1 MLFKRKRIERAD
13 MVGAARSG
21 ALVSC
26 ASVETSE
33 EGAPALTRLFT
44 QHAERQSDLIHVLQ
58 REWSRRVPA
67 TALVLDRGQYS
78 LVATEAPDVPREEWA
93 EALRWQLADLVE
105 YPVDDAVLQLLAV
118 PESTQLRA
126 SNASIVLMCSQQQA
140 LQMDTEAA
148 DEGMAWSAVEVPET
162 ALRNICA
169 LGEEEGKAHALMVF
183 GEHYSV
189 LVVTFQGELLMART
203 IEVALSSDTQDEA
216 ARSAAIGR
224 AGLEILRTL
233 DTFERIHS
241 QVVLAH
247 VTVALPQGFEAAI
260 EVLRDLVYQPLKSL
274 DLSAQ
279 LDLSRLSEQGE
290 RVAKAATFN
299 ELCAIGAALRPWAE
313 RRGVVQISMQ
323 LAQGALAE
331 PSWGLEKAATWAG
344 SLVAVAVA
352 VSVGLHLWGLRQQRL
367 ADELEKS
374 VASLGGT
381 STAPGTAPRPRILVE
396 LEELRESEQRQ
407 RAVKDALT
415 RMSTESVGSYSGYLK
430 ALSRQSQGSLWI
442 TGLTV
447 QPNGLDVELRGRMTD
462 PRHLPVYLEHLASEQ
477 LFRGRRFAQ
486 MEIKSLAASEQTAYA
501 TLSEFTLRA
510 RANGAQATEAKA
522 DGAMDKGGAQP

>member
-21 ALVSC
+21 SLVSC
-26 ASVETSE
+26 ASVETAEDGQPVLS
-33 EGAPALTRLFT
+33 RLFT
-44 QHAERQSDLIHVLQ
+44 QHADTQADVIHVLQ
-58 REWSRRVPA
+58 REWKRRVPA

-78 LVATEAPDVPREEWA
+78 LAATEAPDVPREEWA
-93 EALRWQLADLVE
+93 EALRWQLSDLVD

-126 SNASIVLMCSQQQA
+126 SNASIVLMCSHQQA

-148 DEGMAWSAVEVPET
+148 DEGMVWSAIEVPET

-169 LGEEEGKAHALMVF
+169 LGEEEGKAHALMAF

-203 IEVALSSDTQDEA
+203 IEVALSSDTQDEGS
-216 ARSAAIGR
+216 RSAAIGR

-247 VTVALPQGFEAAI
+247 VSVALPQGFENAI
-260 EVLRDLVYQPLKSL
+260 DVLRDLVYQPLKCL
-274 DLSAQ
+274 QLSEH
-279 LDLSRLSEQGE
+279 LDLSRLGE
-290 RVAKAATFN
+290 EGARVGQVASFN
-299 ELCAIGAALRPWAE
+299 ELCAIGAALRPWSE
-313 RRGVVQISMQ
+313 RRGAVQISMQ
-323 LAQGALAE
+323 LPQGAIAE

-344 SLVAVAVA
+344 GLVALAVVAC
-352 VSVGLHLWGLRQQRL
+352 VGLNLWGLHQQRQ

-374 VASLGGT
+374 VAGLGGV
-381 STAPGTAPRPRILVE
+381 ANGGMPRPRILVE
-396 LEELRESEQRQ
+396 MEELRETEQRQ
-407 RAVKDALT
+407 RAIKEALT
-415 RMSTESVGSYSGYLK
+415 RMSAESVGSYSGYLK
-430 ALSRQSQGSLWI
+430 ALSRQSQNALWI

-462 PRHLPVYLEHLASEQ
+462 PRQLPVYLERLATEQ

-486 MEIKSLAASEQTAYA
+486 LDIKSLAATEQTAHA
-501 TLSEFTLRA
+501 NVTEFSLRA
-510 RANGAQATEAKA
+510 RATGAVTAASGADEGATKE
-522 DGAMDKGGAQP
+522 GARP